1 MDDPIVSGQNQ
12 AQPMQQPV
20 PVAQS
25 VSTPAEPVI
34 APVGT
39 AHREQEPIVSASSA
53 EIMQPTEV
61 EPRLSPEVKE
71 AGVETVAEV
80 PDLTLSDKNA
90 GLTLAKESVVHPTIP
105 SGVVMLSDEEVM
117 EAVKQKKSGNSIFY
131 LALLILKSAHKKL
144 IGG

>member
-1 MDDPIVSGQNQ
+1 MDDQK
-12 AQPMQQPV
+12 QPVVPV
-20 PVAQS
+20 PVP

-34 APVGT
+34 APVGST
-39 AHREQEPIVSASSA
+39 HKEQEPIVSVAPT
-53 EIMQPTEV
+53 EIMQPTEK
-61 EPRLSPEVKE
+61 EAQLSPEVKE

-105 SGVVMLSDEEVM
+105 SGVVMLSDEEVIS
-117 EAVKQKKSGNSIFY
+117 AVKQKKSGNSIFY

>member
-1 MDDPIVSGQNQ
+1 MDDQNQ
-12 AQPMQQPV
+12 PVV

-39 AHREQEPIVSASSA
+39 THKEQEPIVSASSA

-71 AGVETVAEV
+71 AGVKVVTGV
-80 PDLTLSDKNA
+80 PDLTLSDKKA
-90 GLTLAKESVVHPTIP
+90 GIALAKEAVIHPTSP
-105 SGVVMLSDEEVM
+105 SGVVMLSDEEVIS
-117 EAVKQKKSGNSIFY
+117 AVKQKKSG
-131 LALLILKSAHKKL
+131 KVK
-144 IGG
+144 

>member
-1 MDDPIVSGQNQ
+1 MDDQKHPV
-12 AQPMQQPV
+12 V
-20 PVAQS
+20 PVAVPVS
-25 VSTPAEPVI
+25 VAAPVVPVI

-39 AHREQEPIVSASSA
+39 THKEQEPIVSVAPT
-53 EIMQPTEV
+53 EIMQPTEQ
-61 EPRLSPEVKE
+61 EAQLSPEVKE

-105 SGVVMLSDEEVM
+105 SGVVMLSDEEVIS
-117 EAVKQKKSGNSIFY
+117 AVKQKKSGNSIFY